1 VNETLRNA
9 TCENWAGRGNP
20 FRAFAVFHHQV
31 TEQTRRRSMSR
42 PDLDKLLEQAVAEA
56 IGVSHCIRPTGRPT
70 HAIAGPGGAGR
81 QRVAGDA
88 AQKRQHA

>member
-1 VNETLRNA
+1 
-9 TCENWAGRGNP
+9 
-20 FRAFAVFHHQV
+20 
-31 TEQTRRRSMSR
+31 MSR
-42 PDLDKLLEQAVAEA
+42 PELDKLLEQAVAEA
-56 IGVSHCIRPTGRPT
+56 IGVPHCIRPTGRPT